1 MILGLGLCYHNLYT
15 VTSWFKERYKSKM
28 DLIMSF
34 VELESQINMII
45 LKGLYE
51 YGTNTLGSNHV

>member
-1 MILGLGLCYHNLYT
+1 
-15 VTSWFKERYKSKM
+15 M